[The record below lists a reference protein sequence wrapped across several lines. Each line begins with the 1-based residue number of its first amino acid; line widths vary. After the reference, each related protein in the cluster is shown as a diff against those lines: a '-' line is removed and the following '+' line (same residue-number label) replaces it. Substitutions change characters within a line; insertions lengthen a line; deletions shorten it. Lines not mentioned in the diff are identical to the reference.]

1 MLLNV
6 NARLY
11 LSFAMTLLLGAR
23 TAQGITLEEAIA
35 QALQKNR
42 ALRMAGIRVGQR
54 AEELAAQKTRR
65 LPSASVVATLGVSLT
80 RADVTFQRGALGEFP
95 ATGPIPENEIK
106 VGIPRQ
112 ISGFSYSQFALPL
125 TQQIR
130 IGAAIEGARLEE
142 GVAKAERARTEQEVV
157 AQVRQL
163 YFALLSADAALKAAQ
178 ANLELAREVERLA
191 GEGVKAGT
199 TLPADRG
206 EAAARRVRS
215 EAALSGVQVER
226 EDLREQFNVLLGRSI
241 DEAAEV
247 APPADALVELTQK
260 QVQERAA
267 LARPEVE
274 AARLRVRQAETAV
287 KEKRAE
293 LIPDISLT
301 VQHFGFQNTGN
312 LAPSNYAVAGFQLN
326 WEPWDWGR
334 RRREARALQSQ
345 ADAAKLAAEE
355 TSQQVRRQASQALR
369 AWEQAQRETAAA
381 EAAVEAARVSVRVN
395 RERYEQQAALLRS
408 LLEAQATF
416 ESAQAQQVRA
426 LAARGTAWANLQLA
440 MGNQ

>member
-1 MLLNV
+1 V
-6 NARLY
+6 AGVRVEQR
-11 LSFAMTLLLGAR
+11 GAE
-23 TAQGITLEEAIA
+23 LE
-35 QALQKNR
+35 
-42 ALRMAGIRVGQR
+42 
-54 AEELAAQKTRR
+54 AQKTRR
-65 LPSASVVATLGVSLT
+65 LPSTSTSGTLGISLT
-80 RADVTFQRGALGEFP
+80 RADVTFQRGALGEYP
-95 ATGPIPENEIK
+95 ATGPIPESDIK

-112 ISGFSYSQFALPL
+112 LTGFSYSQVALPL

-130 IGAAIEGARLEE
+130 IGTAIEAARLEE
-142 GVAKAERARTEQEVV
+142 SVAKTERARTEQEVV

-226 EDLREQFNVLLGRSI
+226 DDLREQFNVLLGRSL
-241 DEAAEV
+241 EEPAEV
-247 APPADALVELTQK
+247 TPPGEALVELTQK

-267 LARPEVE
+267 SGRPEVE
-274 AARLRVRQAETAV
+274 VARLRVRQAETAV
-287 KEKRAE
+287 KGKRSE
-293 LIPDISLT
+293 LIPDVSLT
-301 VQHFGFQNTGN
+301 FQHFGFLNTGN

-334 RRREARALQSQ
+334 RRKEARALQSQ
-345 ADAAKLAAEE
+345 AEAAKLAVEE
-355 TSQQVRRQASQALR
+355 TAQQARRQASQALR
-369 AWEQAQRETAAA
+369 AWEQAQREIAAA

-408 LLEAQATF
+408 LLEAQSTF